1 MKGSVLQLG
10 RLFRSFKTPAF
21 LFLFTFFSL
30 IPFPSK
36 GTADEEGKALL
47 EERMALF
54 ERMESITLIPWY
66 YLAAIDQY
74 ERSTHK
80 TKGEKD
86 RLIAIRIPSS
96 LWSGPLNPDQE
107 DENPVSI
114 SFFQGIGE
122 DGDGDGFASLES
134 DEDLLYTFA
143 HHLSQYGTTEEDLRI
158 GLWEYYEKDKAV
170 RIIHEF
176 AQIFKKYNRLDL
188 FDKAFVLDRR
198 FHYSYHSTWGD
209 PRGWGGRRI
218 HEGTDLFAGYG
229 TPVRSSSYG
238 YVEIMGWNKYG
249 GWRIGI
255 RDLNNIYHYYAHLS
269 GFQKG
274 VKTHM
279 IVEPG
284 QVIGYVGSSGYG
296 KPGTSGKFP
305 PHLHYGMYKYNGR
318 SEWAFDPYPHLK
330 LWERNERKKR

>member
-1 MKGSVLQLG
+1 MKENRFKRGEAV
-10 RLFRSFKTPAF
+10 LFRKKLIFRFFFFLPFFLTGPYAF
-21 LFLFTFFSL
+21 AS
-30 IPFPSK
+30 
-36 GTADEEGKALL
+36 EEKDLL
-47 EERMALF
+47 EERLTLY
-54 ERMESITLIPWY
+54 ERMEGITLIPWY
-66 YLAAIDQY
+66 YLAAVDQF
-74 ERSTHK
+74 ERSIHK
-80 TKGEKD
+80 TKEVKD

-96 LWSGPLNPDQE
+96 LWCGPLNPDQE
-107 DENPVSI
+107 DENPLSI
-114 SFFQGIGE
+114 SFFQGIGT
-122 DGDGDGFASLES
+122 DGDGDGFTSQET
-134 DEDLLYTFA
+134 DEDVLYTFA
-143 HHLSQYGTTEEDLRI
+143 LWLSKFGTTEEDLRI
-158 GLWEYYEKDKAV
+158 GLWEYYGNDKTV
-170 RIIHEF
+170 RIIDEF
-176 AQIFKKYNRLDL
+176 AQIYKKYKRLDL

-198 FHYSYHSTWGD
+198 FNYSYRDTWGE

-269 GFQKG
+269 GFNKG
-274 VKTHM
+274 VTPHT

-305 PHLHYGMYKYNGR
+305 PHLHFGMYKYNGR
-318 SEWAFDPYPHLK
+318 TEWAFDPYPHLK
-330 LWERNERKKR
+330 QWERKERKR